1 MNLCV
6 DSKGY
11 YLICLNKVTKVNG
24 ENPIGMIIVFC
35 FEQETECF
43 DIALI
48 HDTRTGP
55 EAILPR
61 VSFECLNELICFSS
75 LSSIRVLTNVNN

>member
-1 MNLCV
+1 MNLSV

-11 YLICLNKVTKVNG
+11 YLICLNKVTKVIDRLIQQ
-24 ENPIGMIIVFC
+24 ENKTITSF
-35 FEQETECF
+35 FFLQETECF

-61 VSFECLNELICFSS
+61 VG
-75 LSSIRVLTNVNN
+75 